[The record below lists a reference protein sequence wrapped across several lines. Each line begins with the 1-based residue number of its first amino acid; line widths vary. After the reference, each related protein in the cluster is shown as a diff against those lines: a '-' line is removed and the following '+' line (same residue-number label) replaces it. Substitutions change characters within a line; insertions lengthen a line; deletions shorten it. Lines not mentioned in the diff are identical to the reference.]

1 MGLERFIRVIV
12 VLALVC
18 CGGAVVGAPEE
29 GQATQAAEQGQVAEA
44 ALMAAPEQRMA
55 PVAGDIQA
63 ARARLEAELVQRGE
77 AEPDARV
84 LVAGLSDEDV
94 RVLAENPRMLSRGG
108 EATAEQKWGIAALIG
123 VGLGIAAAF
132 TLATILAM

>member
-1 MGLERFIRVIV
+1 VGLNRFMRVIV
-12 VLALVC
+12 VLGLVC
-18 CGGAVVGAPEE
+18 CGGVAVGAPDE
-29 GQATQAAEQGQVAEA
+29 GRMPQAAEQGLA
-44 ALMAAPEQRMA
+44 ARAAVPAAPEQTAA
-55 PVAGDIQA
+55 PVAEEMRG
-63 ARARLEAELVQRGE
+63 ARTRLEAELVQRGE
-77 AEPDARV
+77 AEQDARV

-108 EATAEQKWGIAALIG
+108 EATAEEKWGIAALIG